1 MCGSIS
7 MNNDI
12 AYSFNKNIELMDKY
26 RYYYSNMNRV
36 SLLERQKLSKMVDNN
51 LREYDRVLWARV
63 QGESEELVK
72 SPKQS
77 ESNNNYF
84 LAVFFTYLL
93 LGYIFVTFARVYFF
107 PGAVFVGFM
116 FTLGLLI
123 FLLAVVFKIAVPRWK
138 WSFRKIFKLKNL
150 VQELINDAIEFFRE
164 ECLDPE
170 DYPLTL
176 NFNDYNGLKQI
187 KEEKKLLSRNYV
199 FNLDLNVTN
208 TSEFIEKDI
217 SEEKVHSAALR
228 FFIKALILGALFIV
242 VVFSLVILLHR
253 FGILK
258 L

>member
-1 MCGSIS
+1 MKK
-7 MNNDI
+7 DVVH
-12 AYSFNKNIELMDKY
+12 SFIKNIELMDKY

-36 SLLERQKLSKMVDNN
+36 SLFERQNLSKMVDSN

-63 QGESEELVK
+63 QGESEEIVK

-84 LAVFFTYLL
+84 LAVFFIYLL

-107 PGAVFVGFM
+107 PGAVFVGFI
-116 FTLGLLI
+116 FILGLFI

-138 WSFRKIFKLKNL
+138 WSFRKIFKLRNL
-150 VQELINDAIEFFRE
+150 VQELINDLIEFFRE
-164 ECLDPE
+164 EGLNPE
-170 DYPLTL
+170 DYPLAL
-176 NFNDYNGLKQI
+176 NFNDYSGLKQI
-187 KEEKKLLSRNYV
+187 KEEKKLLNRNYI
-199 FNLDLNVTN
+199 FNLDLSVTN
-208 TSEFIEKDI
+208 TSDFIEKDI

-242 VVFSLVILLHR
+242 VVFSLVIFSHR
-253 FGILK
+253 IGILK

>member
-107 PGAVFVGFM
+107 RV
-116 FTLGLLI
+116 LYL
-123 FLLAVVFKIAVPRWK
+123 
-138 WSFRKIFKLKNL
+138 
-150 VQELINDAIEFFRE
+150 
-164 ECLDPE
+164 
-170 DYPLTL
+170 
-176 NFNDYNGLKQI
+176 
-187 KEEKKLLSRNYV
+187 
-199 FNLDLNVTN
+199 LDLC
-208 TSEFIEKDI
+208 
-217 SEEKVHSAALR
+217 
-228 FFIKALILGALFIV
+228 
-242 VVFSLVILLHR
+242 SLWDC
-253 FGILK
+253 
-258 L
+258 

>member
-1 MCGSIS
+1 

-84 LAVFFTYLL
+84 LVSFFTLFTIGL
-93 LGYIFVTFARVYFF
+93 YICHLCSGIFF

-187 KEEKKLLSRNYV
+187 KEEKS
-199 FNLDLNVTN
+199 F
-208 TSEFIEKDI
+208 
-217 SEEKVHSAALR
+217 
-228 FFIKALILGALFIV
+228 
-242 VVFSLVILLHR
+242 
-253 FGILK
+253 
-258 L
+258 